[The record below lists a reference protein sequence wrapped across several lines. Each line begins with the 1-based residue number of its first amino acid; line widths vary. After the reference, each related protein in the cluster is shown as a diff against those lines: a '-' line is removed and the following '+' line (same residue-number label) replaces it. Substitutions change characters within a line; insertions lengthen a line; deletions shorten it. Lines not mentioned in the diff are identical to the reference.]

1 MSAMAV
7 ASAVPPALA
16 RNAVGVWGDDGRRW
30 LADLPRIIDEALH
43 RWSLRV
49 EQPLPMS
56 FHWVAAVTRDD
67 GTPAVLK
74 LAVPQS
80 DHQPAEAAALRAY
93 AGRGAVRLQS
103 YDPDLGALLLHRAS
117 PGRMLRHLVPERDED
132 ATAVVGA
139 VMRELHAARVPDAG
153 VPPLTGARSSF
164 ARYLSEH
171 PGDAPLPR
179 LLVSRALSLFDDLVA
194 SASTSVLLHGDLHH
208 DNVLSDVTAPSGWVA
223 IDPHGWVGDPGFDV
237 GPLLYNPDP
246 SQRSDGL
253 LRLVPGRIDQL
264 AELLGLARERV
275 VAWGFVMGVLSEV
288 WSTEDSAEYSPDR
301 ALEVALLLEPQVG

>member
-1 MSAMAV
+1 
-7 ASAVPPALA
+7 
-16 RNAVGVWGDDGRRW
+16 
-30 LADLPRIIDEALH
+30 
-43 RWSLRV
+43 
-49 EQPLPMS
+49 
-56 FHWVAAVTRDD
+56 
-67 GTPAVLK
+67 
-74 LAVPQS
+74 
-80 DHQPAEAAALRAY
+80 
-93 AGRGAVRLQS
+93 
-103 YDPDLGALLLHRAS
+103 
-117 PGRMLRHLVPERDED
+117 
-132 ATAVVGA
+132 
-139 VMRELHAARVPDAG
+139 

-253 LRLVPGRIDQL
+253 LRLVPGRVDQL

-301 ALEVALLLEPQVG
+301 ALDVALLLEPQVD